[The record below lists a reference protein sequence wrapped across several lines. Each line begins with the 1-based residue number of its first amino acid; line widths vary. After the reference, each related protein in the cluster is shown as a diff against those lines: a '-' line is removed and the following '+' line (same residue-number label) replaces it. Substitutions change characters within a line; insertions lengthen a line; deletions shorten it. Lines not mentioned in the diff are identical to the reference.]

1 MFQAIRKSGR
11 LSALCT
17 LACIGALSAPLAS
30 AQTTTVKYG
39 VAALTV
45 SYAPT
50 LLGGAVPETYAKHGI
65 ALDITDFRGNTNN
78 CVAAVIS
85 GAVELCQVGA
95 SSMSDAIA
103 EGGDFKIIALTTGP
117 LGEFVLSAKAV
128 SRMGAVNAS
137 SPLNDKLRAM
147 KGLRIV
153 TSGAGT
159 PHYLAMEAALQR
171 AGLNV
176 GDLKFRTLVDPVAIM
191 EGIRNDQIDGALWT
205 VGGLSQVIAD
215 KSGVRWINMAAGEIP
230 EVNPLP
236 YVVTMGQSAWIAK
249 NPQTVTK
256 LRAAM
261 SEAVELINRDPAKYS
276 AAIKAKYFPQLN
288 QAIWDESF
296 ALVRPSFF
304 KGATAPRAGWD
315 YMLKMQAASTKK
327 DYSRAA
333 YERAIIPEAQVK

>member
-1 MFQAIRKSGR
+1 MFHHKRTDR
-11 LSALCT
+11 FALALGV
-17 LACIGALSAPLAS
+17 LALTGVLATPDTS
-30 AQTTTVKYG
+30 AQTTIKYG
-39 VAALTV
+39 VTALTV

-78 CVAAVIS
+78 CVAAVLS
-85 GAVELCQVGA
+85 GAVEVCQVGA

-128 SRMGAVNAS
+128 SAMGGVNAS
-137 SPLNDKLRAM
+137 SPLNNKLRAM

-153 TSGAGT
+153 TSGVGT

-171 AGLNV
+171 AGLGV
-176 GDLKFRTLVDPVAIM
+176 SDLKFRTLYDPVAIM
-191 EGIRNDQIDGALWT
+191 EGIRNDQIDGALYT
-205 VGGLSQVIAD
+205 VGGLSQVLAD

-236 YVVTMGQSAWIAK
+236 YVVTMGLTSWIAK
-249 NPQTVTK
+249 NGQTVTR

-261 SEAVELINRDPAKYS
+261 SEAVELINKDPAKYS

-288 QAIWDESF
+288 QAIWDDSF
-296 ALVRPSFF
+296 KLVTPSFF

-327 DYSRAA
+327 DYSRAS
-333 YERAIIPEAQVK
+333 YERAIIPEAQLK

>member
-1 MFQAIRKSGR
+1 MFRTIVNSR
-11 LSALCT
+11 LNTALCM
-17 LACIGALSAPLAS
+17 LAVAGAIGAGSAS
-30 AQTTTVKYG
+30 AQTTVKYG

-85 GAVELCQVGA
+85 GAVEVCQVGA

-128 SRMGAVNAS
+128 SRMSGVTAA

-159 PHYLAMEAALQR
+159 PHYLAMEAALGR
-171 AGLNV
+171 VGMNV

-205 VGGLSQVIAD
+205 VGGLSQVLAD
-215 KSGVRWINMAAGEIP
+215 NSGVRWVNMAAGEVP

-236 YVVTMGQSAWIAK
+236 YVVTMGLTSWIAK
-249 NPQTVTK
+249 NPQTVTR

-261 SEAVELINRDPAKYS
+261 SEAVELINKEPVKYA
-276 AAIKAKYFPQLN
+276 AAIKAKYFPSLD
-288 QAIWDESF
+288 QAIWDSSF
-296 ALVRPSFF
+296 KLVMPSFF

-315 YMLKMQAASTKK
+315 YMLKMQAATTKK
-327 DYSRAA
+327 DYTRAA
-333 YERAIIPEAQVK
+333 YERALIPEAQVR

>member
-1 MFQAIRKSGR
+1 MFRTIVNSR
-11 LSALCT
+11 LNTALCV
-17 LACIGALSAPLAS
+17 LAIAGAMGAGSAS
-30 AQTTTVKYG
+30 AQTTVKYG

-85 GAVELCQVGA
+85 GAVEVCQVGA

-103 EGGDFKIIALTTGP
+103 EGGDFKILALTTGP

-128 SRMGAVNAS
+128 SRMSGVTAT

-159 PHYLAMEAALQR
+159 PHYLAMEAALGR
-171 AGLNV
+171 VGMNV

-215 KSGVRWINMAAGEIP
+215 KSGVRWVNMAAGEVP

-236 YVVTMGQSAWIAK
+236 YVVTMGLTSWIAK
-249 NPQTVTK
+249 NPQTVTR

-261 SEAVELINRDPAKYS
+261 SEAVELINKEPAKYS
-276 AAIKAKYFPQLN
+276 AAIKAKYFPSLDQG
-288 QAIWDESF
+288 IWDDSF
-296 ALVRPSFF
+296 KLVMPSFF

-315 YMLKMQAASTKK
+315 YMLKMQAATTKK
-327 DYSRAA
+327 DYTKAA
-333 YERAIIPEAQVK
+333 YERALIPEAQVR

>member
-1 MFQAIRKSGR
+1 MFRTIVNSR
-11 LSALCT
+11 LNAALCM
-17 LACIGALSAPLAS
+17 LAVAGAIGAGSAS
-30 AQTTTVKYG
+30 AQTTVKYG

-85 GAVELCQVGA
+85 GAVEVCQVGA

-128 SRMGAVNAS
+128 SRMSGVTAT

-159 PHYLAMEAALQR
+159 PHYLAMEAALGR
-171 AGLNV
+171 VGMNV

-215 KSGVRWINMAAGEIP
+215 KSGVRWVNMAAGEVP

-236 YVVTMGQSAWIAK
+236 YVVTMGLTSWIAK
-249 NPQTVTK
+249 NPQTVTR

-261 SEAVELINRDPAKYS
+261 SEAVELINKEPAKYA
-276 AAIKAKYFPQLN
+276 AAIKAKYFPSLD
-288 QAIWDESF
+288 QAIWDDSF
-296 ALVRPSFF
+296 KLVMPSFF

-315 YMLKMQAASTKK
+315 YMLKMQAATTKK
-327 DYSRAA
+327 DYTKAA
-333 YERAIIPEAQVK
+333 YERALIPEAQVR

>member
-1 MFQAIRKSGR
+1 MFRTIINTR
-11 LSALCT
+11 LKAALCV
-17 LACIGALSAPLAS
+17 LAVAGAIGAGSAS
-30 AQTTTVKYG
+30 AQTTVKYG

-85 GAVELCQVGA
+85 GAVEVCQVGA

-103 EGGDFKIIALTTGP
+103 EGGDFKILAMTTGP

-128 SRMGAVNAS
+128 SRMTGVTAT

-159 PHYLAMEAALQR
+159 PHYLAMEAALGR
-171 AGLNV
+171 VGMNV

-205 VGGLSQVIAD
+205 VGGLSQVLTD
-215 KSGVRWINMAAGEIP
+215 KSGVRWVNMAAGEVP

-236 YVVTMGQSAWIAK
+236 YVVTMGLTSWIAK
-249 NPQTVTK
+249 NPQTVTR

-261 SEAVELINRDPAKYS
+261 SEAVELINKEPAKYS
-276 AAIKAKYFPQLN
+276 AAIKAKYFPSLD
-288 QAIWDESF
+288 QAIWDDSF
-296 ALVRPSFF
+296 KLVMPSFF

-315 YMLKMQAASTKK
+315 YMLKMQAATTKK
-327 DYSRAA
+327 DYAKAA
-333 YERAIIPEAQVK
+333 YERALIPEAQVR